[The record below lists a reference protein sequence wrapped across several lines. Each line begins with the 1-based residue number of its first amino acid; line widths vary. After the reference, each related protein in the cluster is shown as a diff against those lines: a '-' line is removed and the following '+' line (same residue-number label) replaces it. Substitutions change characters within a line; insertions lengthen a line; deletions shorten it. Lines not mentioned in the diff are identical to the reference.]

1 MYNRNLKKNVKNIGG
16 KEKLTNNMIDRLQNY
31 YGIAIRSNK
40 GDLQSIAVYASYLH
54 VASSSK
60 NNWHD
65 HCPDGPK
72 SWCMYK
78 KDTATGEPKYKSGP
92 DLALNVICVIKP
104 IFVSI
109 ATVYSLFQKY
119 CKTICF
125 TLIDVILLLS
135 KFN

>member
-1 MYNRNLKKNVKNIGG
+1 MTSSLDTGIEVEKLECVVKNIGG

-31 YGIAIRSNK
+31 YGIAIRSNQR
-40 GDLQSIAVYASYLH
+40 G
-54 VASSSK
+54 SSSK

-78 KDTATGEPKYKSGP
+78 KDTASGEPKYKSGP